1 VRVRSAANYSTSSH
15 VRVTVGGVSA
25 EFEVTTELP
34 PVLSDVAYDGQDVI
48 YLLYGPD
55 RLVAR
60 WSISAAQYL
69 APWNLGVHTGMAAT
83 LAYSDAHDRLY
94 IGYDSADIRYL
105 NLNLAT
111 PAEVQFANVTPSVIG
126 PTAPSLVAAG
136 NFLAAQVDDHPFPSH
151 YVFDATGAVR
161 DRDQNVFYSQT
172 LAFDA
177 ARSRVYHLTDRLTPA
192 DLHFDVID
200 QATGQITSTGDSPYH
215 GDYDF
220 EPPIRISST
229 GSYLL
234 LGTGD
239 FYDRTTLNWSGSVG
253 APVTDGRWM
262 DNGSLVTLANDS
274 GQTVL
279 RRLTGAQL
287 NYAAEQRRYAGQA
300 LRVLGTD
307 ARMAVLVVDGGMVRI
322 HTYVPVDDS
331 DLDGVPNAQDA
342 FPTDPAASVDTD
354 RDGYPDALV
363 NGVPSTTGLQVD
375 AFPLDAACWLAAH
388 GSGGVCNYAATVP
401 AFVPEHVIQAG
412 DTIYLL
418 SITNRRVYRWSIA
431 ARAYINPYVV
441 GLDSGLG
448 ITAPTRMAYS
458 ASHQR
463 LYLGYGNGA
472 VRYIDVATGGAAEH
486 PYMDAAAGVIGL
498 AAAGNYMLVQDAVG
512 WGQGTRYLVNR
523 DGVITQT
530 QAAYLDSREY
540 AWDPNTSRL
549 YFFRDHVSPNNLLYA
564 VINQTTGMMTSTGQ
578 APYHGDY
585 EIAPP
590 IRVSPNGQQVLLG
603 TGDFYRQSDLQRTST
618 LGASVADARWMAN
631 GALSTLTDSGGQTT
645 LRRLSSGSFALQEYV
660 TFAGLPLRVV
670 GSDTQLVVLTLVAG
684 AVQFHVHVPV
694 DDSDLDGVPNA
705 QDAFP
710 TDPAAS
716 VDTDRDGYPDAL
728 VSGVPSTTGLQVDA
742 FPQDSACWLV
752 AHGSGGICNYAATV
766 PVYVPDQVFN
776 DGDVVYLLSRANRR
790 VYRWSIATGQY
801 LNPYVVGIAEG
812 ATTTA
817 PVRIAY
823 SAAHQRLYVGY
834 LNGVIRYIAPG
845 SAAELPFAMLPER
858 LDNLASVGNYL
869 LAHDANGQWATRYV
883 FNAGGAI
890 TGQSENN
897 SRPIEYTWD
906 PVSSRVY
913 FTRDTLTPNDL
924 EFEVVDQTTGAMPSR
939 GDSPYHGDF
948 PIEGPVRVSPDGARI
963 LVGTGYIHARNGL
976 TLLGS
981 LGKVVKDAHWKDH
994 ILVDVDANDLVE
1006 IRDADTR
1013 AVLTSRQYAGQP
1025 LRLVFGQSEAYL
1037 VHVVGGTTTF
1047 QKLPFSDQDAD
1058 QIPQWWEQLY
1068 GLSDGNPAD
1077 ALGDLDSDGVNNRNE
1092 YLGHS
1097 NPLVVDTDA
1106 DGLTDFQEIVTY
1118 STNPAHGDSDG
1129 DGLGDQAE
1137 VVTHHSNPN
1146 DVDSDDD
1153 GFSDFIEVLYDGNP
1167 NNPGVPP
1174 QPLTNY
1180 TQGFEGTPNLAAW
1193 STPPLSDTSWAA
1205 STGLARTGTASLAAA
1220 AGSMQNSRIQFR
1232 GYFAHGFLTF
1242 YARVDRNSCCD
1253 EIEVTVDG
1261 NLVYRTSANHAWE
1274 EGFAVIEPGVHTIE
1288 FRYDR
1293 DDFGSPPE
1301 GGWIDDIVFDDI

>member
-1 VRVRSAANYSTSSH
+1 VLIVGGVSATFTATTRSADTTPDAFQFAAMTGVPRNAWVSSAAVTLTGFEAAVPITVENGEFSIASGTFRIGPGTISPGQTLTVRVRSAANYSTSSH
-15 VRVTVGGVSA
+15 VRVTAGGVSA

-34 PVLSDVAYDGQDVI
+34 PVVSDVAYDGQDVI

-111 PAEVQFANVTPSVIG
+111 PTEVQFANVTPSVIG
-126 PTAPSLVAAG
+126 STAPSLVAAG
-136 NFLAAQVDDHPFPSH
+136 NFLAAQEDDHPFPSH

-287 NYAAEQRRYAGQA
+287 NYAAEQRRYVGQA

-307 ARMAVLVVDGGMVRI
+307 ARMAVLVVDGGVVRI

-331 DLDGVPNAQDA
+331 DFDGVPNAQDA

-363 NGVPSTTGLQVD
+363 NGVPSTTGLLVD

-401 AFVPEHVIQAG
+401 A
-412 DTIYLL
+412 
-418 SITNRRVYRWSIA
+418 
-431 ARAYINPYVV
+431 
-441 GLDSGLG
+441 
-448 ITAPTRMAYS
+448 
-458 ASHQR
+458 
-463 LYLGYGNGA
+463 
-472 VRYIDVATGGAAEH
+472 
-486 PYMDAAAGVIGL
+486 
-498 AAAGNYMLVQDAVG
+498 
-512 WGQGTRYLVNR
+512 
-523 DGVITQT
+523 
-530 QAAYLDSREY
+530 
-540 AWDPNTSRL
+540 
-549 YFFRDHVSPNNLLYA
+549 
-564 VINQTTGMMTSTGQ
+564 
-578 APYHGDY
+578 
-585 EIAPP
+585 
-590 IRVSPNGQQVLLG
+590 
-603 TGDFYRQSDLQRTST
+603 
-618 LGASVADARWMAN
+618 
-631 GALSTLTDSGGQTT
+631 
-645 LRRLSSGSFALQEYV
+645 
-660 TFAGLPLRVV
+660 
-670 GSDTQLVVLTLVAG
+670 
-684 AVQFHVHVPV
+684 
-694 DDSDLDGVPNA
+694 
-705 QDAFP
+705 
-710 TDPAAS
+710 
-716 VDTDRDGYPDAL
+716 
-728 VSGVPSTTGLQVDA
+728 
-742 FPQDSACWLV
+742 
-752 AHGSGGICNYAATV
+752 
-766 PVYVPDQVFN
+766 YVPDQVFN
-776 DGDVVYLLSRANRR
+776 EGDVVYLLSRANRR

-801 LNPYVVGIAEG
+801 LNPYVVGLDEG
-812 ATTTA
+812 LSTTA

-834 LNGVIRYIAPG
+834 PNGMIRYLAPG
-845 SAAELPFAMLPER
+845 SAAEQSFAMLPDG
-858 LDNLASVGNYL
+858 LDNLASVGNFL

-883 FNAGGAI
+883 FDAGGAI

-913 FTRDTLTPNDL
+913 FTRDTLYPNDL
-924 EFEVVDQTTGAMPSR
+924 EYEVVDQTTGAMPSR

-948 PIEGPVRVSPDGARI
+948 PVEGPVRVSADGARI
-963 LVGTGYIHARNGL
+963 LIGTGYLHARDGL

-981 LGKVVKDAHWKDH
+981 LGKTVEDAHWKNH

-1025 LRLVFGQSEAYL
+1025 LRLAFGQSEAYL
-1037 VHVVGGTTTF
+1037 VHVVGGTTAF

-1068 GLSDGNPAD
+1068 GLSDGNAAD
-1077 ALGDLDSDGVNNRNE
+1077 APGDLDSDGVNNRNE

-1097 NPLVVDTDA
+1097 NPQVVDTDA

-1129 DGLGDQAE
+1129 DGLGDRAE
-1137 VVTHHSNPN
+1137 VVTHHTNPN

-1153 GFSDFIEVLYDGNP
+1153 GFSDFIEVLYGGNP
-1167 NNPGVPP
+1167 NNAGVPP

-1180 TQGFEGTPNLAAW
+1180 TEGFEGAPNLAAW
-1193 STPPLSDTSWAA
+1193 STPPLSNTSWSAT
-1205 STGLARTGTASLAAA
+1205 TGIARTGTASLAAA

-1242 YARVDRNSCCD
+1242 YARVNGNSCCD
-1253 EIEVTVDG
+1253 KIEVFVDG
-1261 NLVYRTSANHAWE
+1261 SLMYRTSQTNIWDQ
-1274 EGFAVIEPGVHTIE
+1274 GFAVIEVGVHTIE

-1293 DDFGSPPE
+1293 DDFVNVTPE
-1301 GGWIDDIVFDDI
+1301 GAWIDDIVFDDI